1 MSDLTNIL
9 SLKQAIF
16 PEIATNALLKNNAH
30 EITIHTSSSSVL
42 NNAFRSLQTD
52 WYSISTQNLAGVIAK
67 IIARVLKTYLIF
79 NLCYVYPNESVASI
93 TTPAELANMWDM
105 RDRPGQTCV
114 NIMFLPKGKTFL
126 KAGLSNCEHLEEI
139 EYIKTL
145 CTKTKTHYFRA
156 YRNLQG
162 FGTNN
167 ITIFTDYID
176 KDIATE
182 IWAQLPHLFNIQ
194 KIENPKDITE
204 TEDKHL
210 IDYLYK
216 ILEIIYPYQQ
226 TNAITLDESRT
237 IIQEVITKLNP
248 ITAEFLSHFD
258 FIKGNIP
265 KFLDNLQD
273 LHSTAQINAL
283 KRKISDLESD
293 IADSEY
299 RLKQDYKA
307 LKEAN
312 LALTTYEKLT
322 PEDIEGFSQTLNNS
336 AVIEVLES
344 SATVLKMR
352 VTAPLQYFES
362 EPFKIYEKNTQ
373 SYYNEIYNNNPILKQ
388 ILHKIFVTREYKLI
402 FQAIVKITIL
412 NQYGES
418 DVKIEALGGPM
429 QNFTNFPNPHL
440 YHFNC
445 WQETKNQLNKHLI
458 NGNYNA
464 ILPQIIAATQS
475 VNTSESASFINNLL
489 PDFLTKEFQDVT
501 HIIIGDK
508 TYTLAEVIQ
517 IEEEK
522 AKETTS
528 TTTPAPTKEYKQI
541 EIEDNDEDWE
551 DYNTNETD

>member
-1 MSDLTNIL
+1 MSNLTTIL
-9 SLKQAIF
+9 SLKQNLF
-16 PEIATNALLKNNAH
+16 PEIATNALLKDNGYP
-30 EITIHTSSSSVL
+30 TVIHTSSSSVL

-52 WYSISTQNLAGVIAK
+52 WYEISTQNLAGVIAK
-67 IIARVLKTYLIF
+67 IIARVLKTYLVF
-79 NLCYVYPNESVASI
+79 NLYYVYPNENVASI
-93 TTPAELANMWDM
+93 TTPVELANMWSTHG
-105 RDRPGQTCV
+105 RPGQTCV

-126 KAGLSNCEHLEEI
+126 KAGLSNCGNLEEI

-182 IWAQLPHLFNIQ
+182 IWVQLPHLFNIQ
-194 KIENPKDITE
+194 KIENPKDTTE

-210 IDYLYK
+210 IDYLYE
-216 ILEIIYPYQQ
+216 ILEVLYPYQQ
-226 TNAITLDESRT
+226 THTDNPDESRT

-248 ITAEFLSHFD
+248 ITAEFLLHFD

-265 KFLDNLQD
+265 KFLNNLQE

-283 KRKISDLESD
+283 KRKISDLERD
-293 IADSEY
+293 INYAENS
-299 RLKQDYKA
+299 LKNNYKA

-322 PEDIEGFSQTLNNS
+322 PEDIEGFSQVLNNS
-336 AVIEVLES
+336 SIIEVLES
-344 SATVLKMR
+344 SETVLKMR

-362 EPFKIYEKNTQ
+362 EPFKIYEKNSQ
-373 SYYNEIYNNNPILKQ
+373 SNYNEIYRDKPILKQ

-402 FQAIVKITIL
+402 FQAIIRMTIN
-412 NQYGES
+412 NQYGEN
-418 DVKIEALGGPM
+418 DVRIEALGSPI

-475 VNTSESASFINNLL
+475 VNTAESASFINNLL
-489 PDFLTKEFQDVT
+489 PDFLSEEFQEIT

-517 IEEEK
+517 IEEK
-522 AKETTS
+522 AKETTP
-528 TTTPAPTKEYKQI
+528 TPTPTKEYKQI

-551 DYNTNETD
+551 DYNTNETN

>member
-1 MSDLTNIL
+1 MSDLTQIL
-9 SLKQAIF
+9 SLKQNLF
-16 PEIATNALLKNNAH
+16 PEIAINALLKNNGYDM
-30 EITIHTSSSSVL
+30 TIHTSSSSVL

-52 WYSISTQNLAGVIAK
+52 WYSISTRNLAGIIAK
-67 IIARVLKTYLIF
+67 IIARVLKTYLVF
-79 NLCYVYPNESVASI
+79 NLYYVYPNESVASI
-93 TTPAELANMWDM
+93 TTPVELANMWSM
-105 RDRPGQTCV
+105 CERPGQTLI

-126 KAGLSNCEHLEEI
+126 KTGLSNCENLEEI

-194 KIENPKDITE
+194 KIENPENTTE

-237 IIQEVITKLNP
+237 IICDVATKLHP
-248 ITAEFLSHFD
+248 ITDEFLSHFD

-265 KFLDNLQD
+265 KFLNNLQE

-283 KRKISDLESD
+283 KRKISDLEGD
-293 IADSEY
+293 IADKEY
-299 RLKQDYKA
+299 RLKNDYKA

-322 PEDIEGFSQTLNNS
+322 PEDIEGFSQILNNTS
-336 AVIEVLES
+336 VIEVLES

-402 FQAIVKITIL
+402 FQAIVKMTIS
-412 NQYGES
+412 NQYGENE
-418 DVKIEALGGPM
+418 VKVEALGGNI
-429 QNFTNFPNPHL
+429 QDFTNFPNPHL

-489 PDFLTKEFQDVT
+489 PDFLSKEFQDIT
-501 HIIIGDK
+501 NIIIGNK

-517 IEEEK
+517 MEK
-522 AKETTS
+522 EKVKETV
-528 TTTPAPTKEYKQI
+528 TTPAPTKEYKQI

-551 DYNTNETD
+551 DYNTNETN